1 MSTRSFHKLI
11 FISFFIQ
18 ISAISCI
25 VSIKKIVF
33 TDTQPVK
40 FGSLIKLNS

>member
-25 VSIKKIVF
+25 VSNYINEYFYIASKSAVY
-33 TDTQPVK
+33 
-40 FGSLIKLNS
+40 N